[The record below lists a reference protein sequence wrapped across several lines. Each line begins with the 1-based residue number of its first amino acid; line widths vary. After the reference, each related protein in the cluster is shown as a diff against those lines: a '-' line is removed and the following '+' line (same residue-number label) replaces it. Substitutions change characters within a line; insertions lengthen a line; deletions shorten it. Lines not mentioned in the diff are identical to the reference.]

1 MSSFLTQQLP
11 TAAGML
17 GAIAART
24 AITKAYMSKRG
35 TDPPV
40 DPGAEDSGW
49 RQAITWTAI
58 MAAGAGVGR
67 LMGRYLVAERLDKQV
82 AGRRELQKAD

>member
-17 GAIAART
+17 GAIAARS

-35 TDPPV
+35 TEPPV
-40 DPGAEDSGW
+40 DPGAEGSDW
-49 RQAITWTAI
+49 QKAITWTAI
-58 MAAGAGVGR
+58 MAAGAGIGRLVGR
-67 LMGRYLVAERLDKQV
+67 YAVAEKLDKQLP
-82 AGRRELQKAD
+82 GRRNLEKA